1 MNENMANY
9 QHTIDLP
16 MPSPDLQPEEVIRL
30 IVESL
35 QQNDETD
42 LGIEV
47 TFNFASPGNKS
58 ATGPLNNFKQ
68 QVKKPLFLPML
79 NFAAYKTSDLVS
91 DGLKAQQIIIIQDH
105 FGIDAGY
112 LFTLSK
118 QSDSPYKDCWM
129 TDSVRRVKPEL
140 YGIAV

>member
-1 MNENMANY
+1 MANY

-16 MPSPDLQPEEVIRL
+16 MPSPDLLPEEVIRL

-42 LGIEV
+42 LGIEI

-68 QVKKPLFLPML
+68 QVKEPLFLPML
-79 NFAAYKTSDLVS
+79 NCAAYKTSDLVS
-91 DGLKAQQIIIIQDH
+91 DGYKAQQIIIIQDQY
-105 FGIDAGY
+105 GIDAGF

-118 QSDSPYKDCWM
+118 QTDSPYKDCWM
-129 TDSVRRVKPEL
+129 TDSVRRINPEV

>member
-1 MNENMANY
+1 MANY

-16 MPSPDLQPEEVIRL
+16 MPSSDLLPEEVIRL

-47 TFNFASPGNKS
+47 TFNFASPGNRS

-68 QVKKPLFLPML
+68 QVKEPLFLPML

-91 DGLKAQQIIIIQDH
+91 DGTKAQQIIITQDQY
-105 FGIDAGY
+105 GIDAGF

-118 QSDSPYKDCWM
+118 QTDAPYEDCWM
-129 TDSVRRVKPEL
+129 TDSVRRINPEV